1 MYLFLKEILLSI
13 YIIMERKFFNINI
26 NNLKKRLNILLK
38 NPNKNF
44 DEINSIYQTL
54 LINYFYLKKNEKL
67 DINL

>member
-1 MYLFLKEILLSI
+1 
-13 YIIMERKFFNINI
+13 MERKFFNINI